1 MKTLEKTGCR
11 LLRTTSVLSTCK
23 RPWVS
28 RPLEEG
34 DKILPG
40 HCPETLCLCCSLQ
53 GSLSHP
59 PALRWS
65 WRTCIP
71 VVLWEDPSV
80 ASRLPVALWGGGSF
94 PRTPGTSLPEI
105 KAQFSGPHRLQ
116 LLVSCPHGLLH
127 PHTTDGEAGSEKGR
141 GVQGHPKSGTELD
154 WNLAGHTLKQR
165 SFASTQLGRHGDSR
179 VAGGGGCRLQR

>member
-1 MKTLEKTGCR
+1 MATCAHLQELCSVCMAGSIRVSAPCTQPGTL
-11 LLRTTSVLSTCK
+11 
-23 RPWVS
+23 
-28 RPLEEG
+28 
-34 DKILPG
+34 
-40 HCPETLCLCCSLQ
+40 LQ
-53 GSLSHP
+53 GF
-59 PALRWS
+59 
-65 WRTCIP
+65 
-71 VVLWEDPSV
+71 
-80 ASRLPVALWGGGSF
+80 RLPSGGGGSF

-165 SFASTQLGRHGDSR
+165 SFASTQLGFFQLSLAASQLKGLCDFFLFWPE
-179 VAGGGGCRLQR
+179 GCTFSENPIC